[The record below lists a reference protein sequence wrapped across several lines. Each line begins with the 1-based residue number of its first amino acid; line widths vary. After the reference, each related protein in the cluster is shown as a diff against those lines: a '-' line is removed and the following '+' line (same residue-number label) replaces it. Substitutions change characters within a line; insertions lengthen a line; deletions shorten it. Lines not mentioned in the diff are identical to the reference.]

1 MSSVP
6 ALSAADAAHRTWLTD
21 AFAKAAANACATPL
35 GLPVFGWNDRSMS
48 SRVATSRS
56 EQWLRLVVEQQ
67 SWAGGDFWT
76 GNRDANVITGVAKP
90 SVLGHWEWSDG
101 TWAVRAEL
109 MTLVEGAPCS
119 PTPELREPVDLPAS
133 WWDGLASSLAG
144 LAGVETERVHLRQAD
159 VTRRLEVFF
168 GDSVGDPRVSRW
180 TAAHTDLHWA
190 NLLAP
195 GYVLVDWE
203 GWGLAPAG
211 YDAACLFVHSLL
223 VPEVAERVREV
234 LGEHLQTRDGLL
246 AQLYATTRLLQR
258 ADQGDY
264 SGMAIPLH
272 RNADRVIEQLAAR
285 FRAASA
291 AGTAAGRRGTRGS
304 G

>member
-1 MSSVP
+1 MILASV
-6 ALSAADAAHRTWLTD
+6 SD
-21 AFAKAAANACATPL
+21 
-35 GLPVFGWNDRSMS
+35 
-48 SRVATSRS
+48 
-56 EQWLRLVVEQQ
+56 LVVGWRPV
-67 SWAGGDFWT
+67 SGARLSRRVGAGSAG
-76 GNRDANVITGVAKP
+76 R
-90 SVLGHWEWSDG
+90 LG
-101 TWAVRAEL
+101 
-109 MTLVEGAPCS
+109 
-119 PTPELREPVDLPAS
+119 
-133 WWDGLASSLAG
+133 SS
-144 LAGVETERVHLRQAD
+144 
-159 VTRRLEVFF
+159 
-168 GDSVGDPRVSRW
+168 DPRVSRW